1 MSAKSSSF
9 EQLVFSIENSLSIL
23 IMLKMV
29 AGATGNV
36 IAQNNNQT
44 DLLDLVP
51 TDLSNPDH
59 SRRSGFTFGQRNHN
73 RWEICDYLC
82 CNKITK
88 TSIQISRQNRNG
100 IFSNFSHQIM
110 VYLTSIVSSS
120 KNKPYKS
127 QKCKKLTLDS
137 HIQTYQ
143 ILTNN
148 DEVCIPSISSILIA
162 LSAEF
167 FSLCIP
173 FLQKN

>member
-1 MSAKSSSF
+1 MNWQKSRIVPWNQDYLVQKNIVNAKSSSF

-73 RWEICDYLC
+73 RWEICDYVVLD
-82 CNKITK
+82 KIIT
-88 TSIQISRQNRNG
+88 TSIQIYRQNRNG
-100 IFSNFSHQIM
+100 FFS
-110 VYLTSIVSSS
+110 
-120 KNKPYKS
+120 
-127 QKCKKLTLDS
+127 
-137 HIQTYQ
+137 
-143 ILTNN
+143 
-148 DEVCIPSISSILIA
+148 SSILGI
-162 LSAEF
+162 LG
-167 FSLCIP
+167 
-173 FLQKN
+173 FLWFLGFLGMGS

>member
-1 MSAKSSSF
+1 MNWQKSRIVPWNQDYLVQKNIVNAKSSSF

-73 RWEICDYLC
+73 RWEICDYVVLD
-82 CNKITK
+82 KIIK

-100 IFSNFSHQIM
+100 FFS
-110 VYLTSIVSSS
+110 
-120 KNKPYKS
+120 
-127 QKCKKLTLDS
+127 
-137 HIQTYQ
+137 
-143 ILTNN
+143 
-148 DEVCIPSISSILIA
+148 SSILGI
-162 LSAEF
+162 LG
-167 FSLCIP
+167 
-173 FLQKN
+173 FLWFLGFLGMGS

>member
-1 MSAKSSSF
+1 MKWQKSRIVPWNQDYLIQKKIVSAKSSSF

-73 RWEICDYLC
+73 RWEICDYVVLD
-82 CNKITK
+82 KIIT
-88 TSIQISRQNRNG
+88 TSIQIYRQNRNG
-100 IFSNFSHQIM
+100 FFS
-110 VYLTSIVSSS
+110 
-120 KNKPYKS
+120 
-127 QKCKKLTLDS
+127 
-137 HIQTYQ
+137 
-143 ILTNN
+143 
-148 DEVCIPSISSILIA
+148 SSILGI
-162 LSAEF
+162 LGFLWFLEF
-167 FSLCIP
+167 LGMGS
-173 FLQKN
+173 